1 MYFSLVML
9 VSDEL
14 LSLLDLDFLRLLNLQ
29 AVLALLVYLVELV
42 VLDLRPF
49 QVQVLL
55 VAQAFLVVLLG
66 LLVLVL
72 V

>member
-42 VLDLRPF
+42 VLDLHPF

-55 VAQAFLVVLLG
+55 VAQGFLVVLLG